1 MIRVPV
7 PDLAP
12 GSERRVLVPFVL
24 AIPFLLLVPPIGLL
38 LLAAGV
44 FSVYFYRD
52 PDREPSGEG
61 VLAPADG
68 HVSVVRE
75 DGDNVRVGVFM
86 SPFDVHVCRAPAD
99 GTVTRLDHRGA
110 AHKPAFA
117 KDSERNERFEYTL
130 DAGGDA
136 LNDDADEGGPDADE
150 GGPDADE
157 GGPDADEDATDRGG
171 VEAGVADAAGA
182 VDRVDGALIAGWFAR
197 RITPYVSHGD
207 SVTRGERIGYIA
219 FGSRADV
226 VLPSAYSREDVR
238 VSRGEAVRAGESVI
252 ARRE

>member
-24 AIPFLLLVPPIGLL
+24 AVPFLLLVPPIGIL
-38 LLAAGV
+38 LLAVGG

-61 VLAPADG
+61 VLSPADG

-130 DAGGDA
+130 DAGE
-136 LNDDADEGGPDADE
+136 N
-150 GGPDADE
+150 
-157 GGPDADEDATDRGG
+157 ATDRAG
-171 VEAGVADAAGA
+171 VEAGVVDADGDA
-182 VDRVDGALIAGWFAR
+182 DRVDGALIAGWFAR

-207 SVTRGERIGYIA
+207 PVTRGERIGYIA

-226 VLPSAYSREDVR
+226 VLPSAYSLEDVR

>member
-1 MIRVPV
+1 MISDPV

-12 GSERRVLVPFVL
+12 GSQRRVLVPFAL
-24 AIPFLLLVPPIGLL
+24 AVPFLFLVPPLGLL
-38 LLAAGV
+38 LLAVGA

-52 PDREPSGEG
+52 PEREPAGEG

-75 DGDNVRVGVFM
+75 DGDRVRVGVFM

-99 GTVTRLDHRGA
+99 GAVTRLDHRGA

-117 KDSERNERFEYTL
+117 KESERNERFEYTL
-130 DAGGDA
+130 GAGGGAVDAG
-136 LNDDADEGGPDADE
+136 
-150 GGPDADE
+150 
-157 GGPDADEDATDRGG
+157 EDTTDRSGG
-171 VEAGVADAAGA
+171 EVDAEGVADDA
-182 VDRVDGALIAGWFAR
+182 DRVDGALIAGWFAR
-197 RITPYVSHGD
+197 RITPYVSPGD
-207 SVTRGERIGYIA
+207 SITRGERIGYIA

-226 VLPSAYSREDVR
+226 VLPAGYSVEDVR

>member
-75 DGDNVRVGVFM
+75 DGNNVRVGVFM

-130 DAGGDA
+130 DASEDA
-136 LNDDADEGGPDADE
+136 LDADEGAPDAGD
-150 GGPDADE
+150 
-157 GGPDADEDATDRGG
+157 DATDRSGAETG
-171 VEAGVADAAGA
+171 VEDDDGDA
-182 VDRVDGALIAGWFAR
+182 DRVAGALIAGWFAR

-207 SVTRGERIGYIA
+207 SVARGERIGYIA

-226 VLPSAYSREDVR
+226 VLPSAYSLEDVR
-238 VSRGEAVRAGESVI
+238 VSRGEGVRAGESVI